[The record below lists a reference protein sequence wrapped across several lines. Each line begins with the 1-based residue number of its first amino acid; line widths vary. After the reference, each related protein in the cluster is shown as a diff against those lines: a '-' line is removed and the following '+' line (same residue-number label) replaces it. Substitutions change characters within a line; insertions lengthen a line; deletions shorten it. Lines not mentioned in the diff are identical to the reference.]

1 MFERFTEK
9 ARRAVFFARYE
20 ASQHGTPYIETP
32 SLLLGILREDKDL
45 MSRLLPTG
53 ADGLLRLI
61 ADVEAL
67 FPEFSGNKIPTSV
80 DLPLNQLAIRTLTC
94 AAEEAERRHHKVIE
108 PLHLLW
114 GLLKAGGPE
123 TACLNSHGIT
133 LEAVNRDLAWKAGAI
148 DRRALLHQALDA
160 IPEDRLDAAATLLG
174 GLVSG
179 KFEATGTSLKGP
191 FHFSFEDKPE

>member
-9 ARRAVFFARYE
+9 ARRTVFFARYE

-45 MSRLLPTG
+45 VARLLPTG
-53 ADGLLRLI
+53 AEEPVRLI

-67 FPEFSGNKIPTSV
+67 FPKRSGKIATSV
-80 DLPLNQLAIRTLTC
+80 DLPLNQLAKLALNY
-94 AAEEAERRHHKVIE
+94 AAEEAERRHHRAIE

-114 GLLKAGGPE
+114 GLLTAGGPE
-123 TACLNSHGIT
+123 TACLESHGIT
-133 LEAVNRDLAWKAGAI
+133 LETVNRDLAWKAGAI

-191 FHFSFEDKPE
+191 FHFSFDDKPE

>member
-9 ARRAVFFARYE
+9 SRRAVFFARYE

-45 MSRLLPTG
+45 MARLLPTG
-53 ADGLLRLI
+53 ANGPLRLI

-67 FPEFSGNKIPTSV
+67 FPKFSGKISTSV
-80 DLPLNQLAIRTLTC
+80 DLPLSLAAKLALNY
-94 AAEEAERRHHKVIE
+94 AAEEAGRRHHRAIE

-114 GLLKAGGPE
+114 GLLTAGGPE
-123 TACLNSHGIT
+123 TACLDAHGIT
-133 LEAVNRDLAWKAGAI
+133 LEAVNRDLAWKAGPI
-148 DRRALLHQALDA
+148 DRRALLYQALDA

-179 KFEATGTSLKGP
+179 KFEVRGTSLKGP
-191 FHFSFEDKPE
+191 FRFSFEDKP

>member
-32 SLLLGILREDKDL
+32 SFLLGIAREDKDL
-45 MSRLLPTG
+45 MARLLPAG

-67 FPEFSGNKIPTSV
+67 FPKFSGKISTSV
-80 DLPLNQLAIRTLTC
+80 DLPLNQVARRALNC
-94 AAEEAERRHHKVIE
+94 AAEEAERRHHRAIE

-114 GLLKAGGPE
+114 GLLTAGGPE

-160 IPEDRLDAAATLLG
+160 LPEDRLDATATLLG

-191 FHFSFEDKPE
+191 FHFSFEDKPK

>member
-32 SLLLGILREDKDL
+32 SLLLGILKENREL
-45 MSRLLPTG
+45 MARLLRTG
-53 ADGLLRLI
+53 TEEYPQLI

-67 FPEFSGNKIPTSV
+67 FPKFSGKISTSV
-80 DLPLNQLAIRTLTC
+80 DLPLSRVAKLALNC
-94 AAEEAERRHHKVIE
+94 AAEEAGRRHHKAID

-114 GLLKAGGPE
+114 GLLTAGGPE

-133 LEAVNRDLAWKAGAI
+133 LEVVNRDLAWKAGAI

-160 IPEDRLDAAATLLG
+160 VPEDRLDAAATLLN

-179 KFEATGTSLKGP
+179 KFEATGTTLRGP

>member
-32 SLLLGILREDKDL
+32 SLLLGIVREDKDL
-45 MSRLLPTG
+45 MARLLPAG
-53 ADGLLRLI
+53 AEELIRLI

-67 FPEFSGNKIPTSV
+67 FPKFSGKIATSV
-80 DLPLNQLAIRTLTC
+80 DLPLSRVAKLALNY
-94 AAEEAERRHHKVIE
+94 AAEEAERRHHRAIE

-114 GLLKAGGPE
+114 GLLTAGGPE
-123 TACLNSHGIT
+123 TACLNAHGIT

-160 IPEDRLDAAATLLG
+160 IPEDRLDAAATLLN

-179 KFEATGTSLKGP
+179 KFEVTGTSLKGP
-191 FHFSFEDKPE
+191 FHFSFDDKPE

>member
-9 ARRAVFFARYE
+9 ARRTVFFARYE

-45 MSRLLPTG
+45 MARLLPTG
-53 ADGLLRLI
+53 AEELDRLI

-67 FPEFSGNKIPTSV
+67 FPKFSGKISTSV
-80 DLPLNQLAIRTLTC
+80 DLPLNQVAKLALNC
-94 AAEEAERRHHKVIE
+94 AAEEAERRHHRAIE

-114 GLLKAGGPE
+114 GLLTAGGPE
-123 TACLNSHGIT
+123 TACLESHGIT
-133 LEAVNRDLAWKAGAI
+133 LEAVSRDLAWKAGAI

-179 KFEATGTSLKGP
+179 KFEVTGISLKGP
-191 FHFSFEDKPE
+191 FRFSFEDKP

>member
-45 MSRLLPTG
+45 MARLLPTG
-53 ADGLLRLI
+53 AGGLLRLI

-67 FPEFSGNKIPTSV
+67 FPEFSGEKISTSV
-80 DLPLNQLAIRTLTC
+80 DLPLNHVAKRALNC
-94 AAEEAERRHHKVIE
+94 AAEEAERRHHRAIE

-114 GLLKAGGPE
+114 GLLTAGGPE
-123 TACLNSHGIT
+123 PACLESHGIT

-160 IPEDRLDAAATLLG
+160 IPEDRLDAAATLLN

-179 KFEATGTSLKGP
+179 KFEVTGTSLKGP
-191 FHFSFEDKPE
+191 FRFSFEDRS

>member
-32 SLLLGILREDKDL
+32 SFLLGIVREDKDL
-45 MSRLLPTG
+45 MARLLPTG
-53 ADGLLRLI
+53 AQELIRLI
-61 ADVEAL
+61 AEVEAL
-67 FPEFSGNKIPTSV
+67 FPEFSGKIATSV
-80 DLPLNQLAIRTLTC
+80 DLPLSQVAKLALNY
-94 AAEEAERRHHKVIE
+94 AAEEAERRHHRAIE

-114 GLLKAGGPE
+114 GLLTAGGPE

-160 IPEDRLDAAATLLG
+160 IPEDRLDAAATLLN

-191 FHFSFEDKPE
+191 FHFSFEDKTK

>member
-45 MSRLLPTG
+45 MARLLPTG
-53 ADGLLRLI
+53 AEELLRLI
-61 ADVEAL
+61 VDVEAL
-67 FPEFSGNKIPTSV
+67 FPKFSGKISTSV
-80 DLPLNQLAIRTLTC
+80 DLPLNRVAKLALNC
-94 AAEEAERRHHKVIE
+94 AAEEAERRHHRAIE

-114 GLLKAGGPE
+114 GLLTAGGPE

-179 KFEATGTSLKGP
+179 TFEATGTSLKGP
-191 FHFSFEDKPE
+191 FHFSFEDKTK

>member
-9 ARRAVFFARYE
+9 ARRTVFFARYE

-45 MSRLLPTG
+45 MARLLPTG
-53 ADGLLRLI
+53 ADDSLRLI

-67 FPEFSGNKIPTSV
+67 FPEFSGKISTSV
-80 DLPLNQLAIRTLTC
+80 DLPLSRVAKLALNY
-94 AAEEAERRHHKVIE
+94 AAEEAERRHHRAIE

-114 GLLKAGGPE
+114 GLLTAAGPE
-123 TACLNSHGIT
+123 TACLNAHGIT
-133 LEAVNRDLAWKAGAI
+133 LETVNRDLAWKAGAI

-160 IPEDRLDAAATLLG
+160 IPEDRLDAAAVLLG

-179 KFEATGTSLKGP
+179 KFDATGTSLKGP

>member
-32 SLLLGILREDKDL
+32 SLLLGILKENREL
-45 MSRLLPTG
+45 MARLLRTG
-53 ADGLLRLI
+53 TEEYPQLI

-67 FPEFSGNKIPTSV
+67 FPKFSGKISTSV
-80 DLPLNQLAIRTLTC
+80 DLPLSRVAKLALNC
-94 AAEEAERRHHKVIE
+94 AAEEAGRRHHRAIE

-114 GLLKAGGPE
+114 GLLTAGGPE

-133 LEAVNRDLAWKAGAI
+133 LEVVNRDLAWKAGAI

-179 KFEATGTSLKGP
+179 KFEVTGTSLKGP
-191 FHFSFEDKPE
+191 FHLSFDDKPK